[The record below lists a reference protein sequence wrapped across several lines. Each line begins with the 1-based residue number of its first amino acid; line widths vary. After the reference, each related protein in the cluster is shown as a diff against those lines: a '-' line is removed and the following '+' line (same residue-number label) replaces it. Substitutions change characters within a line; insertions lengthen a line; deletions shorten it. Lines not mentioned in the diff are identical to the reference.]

1 MTEALKKLN
10 KAIMPIDQWLPHDH
24 IPWVIAGPCSAESAE
39 QMLSTAR
46 GLVQSPHVKVF
57 RAGIWKP
64 RTRPNSFEGMGEA
77 GLEWLAQ
84 VKAETGL
91 LTTTEVAKTEHV
103 ELCLK
108 HGVDILW
115 IGARTTVSPFA
126 VQEIADALKGV
137 DIPVLVKNPINAEL
151 GLWLGAIERLHDAG
165 IRKLAAIHRGFST
178 YVEMQFRN
186 DPKWQIPIEL
196 KRLLPD
202 LPLICDP
209 SHIGGSRQFI
219 EPISQMALDLG
230 IQGLMIESHIDP
242 DRALSDA
249 RQQVT
254 PEVLC
259 RMLDRLRAR
268 DAPITDR
275 DVKRKMARLRAEI
288 SQIDAKIIQD
298 LAERM
303 KWVAEIGRLKQ
314 EHSIPVLQIDRWENL
329 LEDHLAQAQQLGLDS
344 DFIKALFE
352 LIHAQAVKRQL

>member
-1 MTEALKKLN
+1 
-10 KAIMPIDQWLPHDH
+10 
-24 IPWVIAGPCSAESAE
+24 
-39 QMLSTAR
+39 MLATAR
-46 GLVQSPHVKVF
+46 GLVESPHVHVF

-64 RTRPNSFEGMGEA
+64 RTRPNSFEGVGAA

-84 VKAETGL
+84 VKADTGL
-91 LTTTEVAKTEHV
+91 LTTTEVANTEHV

-115 IGARTTVSPFA
+115 VGARTTVSPFA
-126 VQEIADALKGV
+126 VQEIADALKGT
-137 DIPVLVKNPINAEL
+137 DIPVLVKNPINADL

-165 IRKLAAIHRGFST
+165 VRKLAAIHRGFST

-209 SHIGGSRQFI
+209 SHIGGSRRFI

-242 DRALSDA
+242 DHALSDA
-249 RQQVT
+249 KQQIT
-254 PEVLC
+254 PEELC
-259 RMLDRLRAR
+259 RMLDRLRVRNTSIA
-268 DAPITDR
+268 DR
-275 DVKRKMARLRAEI
+275 DVKRRMARLRAEI

-303 KWVAEIGRLKQ
+303 KWVEEIGRLKQ
-314 EHSIPVLQIDRWENL
+314 EHSIPVLQITRWETL
-329 LEDHLAQAQQLGLDS
+329 LEDHLAKAKQLGLDT
-344 DFIKALFE
+344 DFVKALFE
-352 LIHAQAVKRQL
+352 LIHAQSVKRQL

>member
-1 MTEALKKLN
+1 MTEPLKKLN
-10 KAIMPIDQWLPHDH
+10 REIVSIDQWLPHDH

-39 QMLSTAR
+39 QVLATAR
-46 GLVQSPHVKVF
+46 GLVASPHVKAF

-64 RTRPNSFEGMGEA
+64 RTRPNSFEGIGEI

-91 LTTTEVAKTEHV
+91 PTATEVANTEHV

-115 IGARTTVSPFA
+115 VGARTTVSPFA
-126 VQEIADALKGV
+126 VQEIAEAVKGV

-151 GLWLGAIERLHDAG
+151 GLWLGAIERLYAVG
-165 IRKLAAIHRGFST
+165 VRKLAAIHRGFST

-196 KRLLPD
+196 KRLLPE

-209 SHIGGSRQFI
+209 SHISGQRQLI
-219 EPISQMALDLG
+219 EPVSQMALDLG

-242 DRALSDA
+242 DHALSDA
-249 RQQVT
+249 QQQVT
-254 PEVLC
+254 PETLC
-259 RMLDRLRAR
+259 HMLDRLRVR
-268 DAPITDR
+268 DTAITDR
-275 DVKRKMARLRAEI
+275 DVKQKISRLRAEI
-288 SQIDAKIIQD
+288 THIDAKIIQD

-303 KWVAEIGRLKQ
+303 RWAEEIGRLKQ
-314 EHSIPVLQIDRWENL
+314 QHNIPILQLERWENL
-329 LEDHLAQAQQLGLDS
+329 LGSHLAKGKELGLDE